1 MPKRETEVSVTTPD
15 GNARGFSF
23 ALERDAEGCLCLRA
37 HHRPQYGSIH
47 ADWLARDLARRI
59 AAGRRQPLARSLGLH
74 KKTDLRILDATGG
87 LGRDAYTLAALGA
100 HVTLIERHPLVFQ
113 LLQDAQTRASQTP
126 QHAAIAARI
135 TLIQADTHN
144 WLEAHSSGFDA
155 IYLDPM
161 YPDDGKAALP
171 AKEMQILRE
180 LTGGD
185 ADADQLLIRARRTSK
200 RIAVK
205 RPRHA
210 PPLAGCTADAV
221 IQSTQLRFDCYQALP
236 ASVIFNSRDDP
247 TG

>member
-1 MPKRETEVSVTTPD
+1 MAERNTEARTTAPD
-15 GNARGFSF
+15 GDARGFTF
-23 ALERDAEGCLCLRA
+23 VLEHDVEDRLCLRA
-37 HHRPQYGSIH
+37 RHHPQFGSIH

-59 AAGRRQPLARSLGLH
+59 AGGRRQALPRSLGLH
-74 KKTDLRILDATGG
+74 KKKDLRILDATGG

-100 HVTLIERHPLVFQ
+100 HVTLIERHPLIFQ
-113 LLQDAQTRASQTP
+113 LLQDARIRAGRTSH
-126 QHAAIAARI
+126 HAAIAARI
-135 TLIQADTHN
+135 SLIQADARD
-144 WLEAHSSGFDA
+144 WLASHGGEFDA

-185 ADADQLLIRARRTSK
+185 ADADQLLISARQTGK

-210 PPLAGCTADAV
+210 PALAGHKPSAV
-221 IQSTQLRFDCYQALP
+221 IHGTQLRFDCYP
-236 ASVIFNSRDDP
+236 ASSADHVSS
-247 TG
+247 